1 MRLVVVQETDWL
13 QRGPHQ
19 QHHLFERL
27 SARGHEVVVVDFEI
41 LYTPWPAAPLVA
53 PRMEWSDMS
62 RVNPEARV
70 RVIRPATVRL
80 PGLARITSLVTF
92 YRELARIVRSFR
104 PDLIVDY
111 AISTGVSAL
120 AIARSQ
126 RIPFVMHVI
135 DALHTLAPHRWIWPL
150 ARSFEMLL
158 LRNADA
164 TIYINEELK
173 DYGVS
178 LGARP
183 RKASTVRTGVD
194 LERFRPGRDT
204 SELRRK
210 WSIAADDVLLVFI
223 GWLYHFSGVDTIM
236 HMLPDMPP
244 TLKMLVVGSGEAESR
259 LQALRDSLGLH
270 DRVVF
275 AGRQEYESMPD
286 FMTAADVCLMC
297 SELNPVTRHIVPIKT
312 FEYLACGRPVLAS
325 ELPGV
330 MREVPPGN
338 GIIYA
343 PKNELLPAL
352 QRLLEPTVRERDGRK
367 ARAFAKKHCD
377 WSKLTDSFEQALSSI
392 LALEK

>member
-1 MRLVVVQETDWL
+1 MKLLVVQETYWL

-27 SARGHEVVVVDFEI
+27 SARGHEVMVVDFEI
-41 LYTPWPAAPLVA
+41 LYTPWPTAPLVA
-53 PRMEWSDMS
+53 PRMEWSDVS
-62 RVNPEARV
+62 RVNPEASV
-70 RVIRPATVRL
+70 RVVRPPTIRL
-80 PGLARITSLVTF
+80 PGLARIISLVTF
-92 YRELARIVRSFR
+92 YREIARIVRVFR

-111 AISTGVSAL
+111 AISTGASAL

-150 ARSFEMLL
+150 ARMVEVLL
-158 LRNADA
+158 LRSADA
-164 TIYINEELK
+164 TIYIHEDLR

-178 LGARP
+178 LGAHP

-194 LERFRPGRDT
+194 LERFRPGRDA

-210 WSIAADDVLLVFI
+210 WSIAPDDVLLVFM

-236 HMLPDMPP
+236 RMLPETPT
-244 TLKMLVVGSGEAESR
+244 TLKMLVVGSGEAEGR
-259 LQALRDSLGLH
+259 FQALRESLGLH

-275 AGRQEYESMPD
+275 TGRQDYKSIPD
-286 FMTAADVCLMC
+286 FIAAADVCLMC
-297 SELNPVTRHIVPIKT
+297 SDLNPITRNIVPIKT

-343 PKNELLPAL
+343 QKDDLLPAL
-352 QRLLEPTVRERDGRK
+352 QHLLEPTVREREGRK
-367 ARAFAKKHCD
+367 ARAFAQKHCD
-377 WSKLTDSFEQALSSI
+377 WSKLTDSFERVLSSI
-392 LALEK
+392 IALEK

>member
-27 SARGHEVVVVDFEI
+27 SARGHEVIVVDFEI
-41 LYTPWPAAPLVA
+41 LYAPWPNAPLVA
-53 PRMEWSDMS
+53 PRMEWSDVS

-70 RVIRPATVRL
+70 RVIRPAIVRL

-104 PDLIVDY
+104 PDLIVNY

-135 DALHTLAPHRWIWPL
+135 DALHTLAPHKWIWPL
-150 ARSFEMLL
+150 ARSFEALL

-173 DYGVS
+173 DYGVT
-178 LGARP
+178 LGAR
-183 RKASTVRTGVD
+183 RQAACTVRTGVD
-194 LERFRPGRDT
+194 LERFHPSRDAN
-204 SELRRK
+204 EIRRE
-210 WSIAADDVLLVFI
+210 WSIAPDAVLLVFI

-236 HMLPDMPP
+236 HMLPDMPT
-244 TLKMLVVGSGEAESR
+244 TLKMLVVGSGEAESK
-259 LQALRDSLGLH
+259 LWALRESLGLH

-275 AGRQEYESMPD
+275 TGRQEYESMPD

-352 QRLLEPTVRERDGRK
+352 HRLLDPDARAREGRK
-367 ARAFAKKHCD
+367 ARAYAQKHCD
-377 WSKLTDSFEQALSSI
+377 WPKLTDRFEQVLSSVI
-392 LALEK
+392 AQEK

>member
-27 SARGHEVVVVDFEI
+27 SARGHEVIVVDFEI
-41 LYTPWPAAPLVA
+41 HYTSWPNAPLVA
-53 PRMEWSDMS
+53 PRMEWSDVS
-62 RVNPEARV
+62 RVNPQAHV

-80 PGLARITSLVTF
+80 PGLARIISLVTF

-111 AISTGVSAL
+111 AITTGVSAL
-120 AIARSQ
+120 VIARSQ

-150 ARSFEMLL
+150 ARSFEALL

-164 TIYINEELK
+164 TIYINEVLK
-173 DYGVS
+173 DYGVT
-178 LGARP
+178 LGAR
-183 RKASTVRTGVD
+183 RHAASTVRTGVD
-194 LERFRPGRDT
+194 LERFHPSRDAN
-204 SELRRK
+204 ELRRK
-210 WSIAADDVLLVFI
+210 WGIAPDDVLLVFT

-236 HMLPDMPP
+236 HMLPDIPP
-244 TLKMLVVGSGEAESR
+244 TLKMLVVGSGEAENR

-270 DRVVF
+270 DRIVF
-275 AGRQEYESMPD
+275 TGRQKYESMPD

-297 SELNPVTRHIVPIKT
+297 SDLNPITRHIVPIKT
-312 FEYLACGRPVLAS
+312 FEYLACGRAVLAS

-352 QRLLEPTVRERDGRK
+352 QRLLDPAAREREGRK
-367 ARAFAKKHCD
+367 ARAFAQKHCD
-377 WSKLTDSFEQALSSI
+377 WPKLTNRFEQVLSSVI
-392 LALEK
+392 AQEK

>member
-27 SARGHEVVVVDFEI
+27 SARGHEVIVVDFEI
-41 LYTPWPAAPLVA
+41 LYAPWPNAPLVA
-53 PRMEWSDMS
+53 PRMEWSDVS

-70 RVIRPATVRL
+70 RVIRPAIVRL

-104 PDLIVDY
+104 PDLIVNY

-135 DALHTLAPHRWIWPL
+135 DALHTLAPHKWIWPL
-150 ARSFEMLL
+150 ARSFEALL

-173 DYGVS
+173 DYGVT
-178 LGARP
+178 LGAR
-183 RKASTVRTGVD
+183 RQAACTVRTGVD
-194 LERFRPGRDT
+194 LERFHPSRDAN
-204 SELRRK
+204 EIRRE
-210 WSIAADDVLLVFI
+210 WSIAPDAVLLVFI

-236 HMLPDMPP
+236 HMLPDMPT
-244 TLKMLVVGSGEAESR
+244 TLKMLVVGSGEAESK
-259 LQALRDSLGLH
+259 LWALRESLGLH

-275 AGRQEYESMPD
+275 TGRQEYESMPD

-352 QRLLEPTVRERDGRK
+352 QRLLDPDARAREGRK
-367 ARAFAKKHCD
+367 ARAYAQKHCD
-377 WSKLTDSFEQALSSI
+377 WPKLTDRFEQVLSSVI
-392 LALEK
+392 AQEK

>member
-27 SARGHEVVVVDFEI
+27 SARGHEVIVVDFEI
-41 LYTPWPAAPLVA
+41 HYTSWPNAPLVA
-53 PRMEWSDMS
+53 PRMEWSDVS
-62 RVNPEARV
+62 RVNPQAHV

-80 PGLARITSLVTF
+80 PGLARIISLVTF

-111 AISTGVSAL
+111 AITTGVSAL
-120 AIARSQ
+120 VIARSQ

-150 ARSFEMLL
+150 ARSFEALL

-164 TIYINEELK
+164 TIYINEVLK
-173 DYGVS
+173 DYGVT
-178 LGARP
+178 LGAR
-183 RKASTVRTGVD
+183 RQAASTVRTGVD
-194 LERFRPGRDT
+194 LERFHPSWDA

-210 WSIAADDVLLVFI
+210 WSIAPDDVLLVFT

-236 HMLPDMPP
+236 HMLPDIPP
-244 TLKMLVVGSGEAESR
+244 TLKMLVVGSGEAENR

-270 DRVVF
+270 DRIVF
-275 AGRQEYESMPD
+275 TGRQKYESMPD

-297 SELNPVTRHIVPIKT
+297 SDLNPITRHIVPIKT
-312 FEYLACGRPVLAS
+312 FEYLACGRAVLAS

-352 QRLLEPTVRERDGRK
+352 QRLLDPAAREREGRK
-367 ARAFAKKHCD
+367 ARAFAQKHCD
-377 WSKLTDSFEQALSSI
+377 WPKLTNRFEQVLSSVI
-392 LALEK
+392 AQEK